1 MLVSKT
7 PAVKFAVAYVFV
19 DPSKSATL
27 ACVYRHQE
35 FHFPVCTGLPEDWIG
50 VKTETEFPVDTGT
63 TITVSCQEGYINTGS
78 SVVTCNTYLYQD
90 LKYNER
96 PYCTTL
102 YGKVLLGPELVFY
115 LLVCV

>member
-50 VKTETEFPVDTGT
+50 VKTYSPLPKYFPLSPNFLSGLR
-63 TITVSCQEGYINTGS
+63 ISI
-78 SVVTCNTYLYQD
+78 L
-90 LKYNER
+90 R
-96 PYCTTL
+96 
-102 YGKVLLGPELVFY
+102 
-115 LLVCV
+115 